1 MTVPCVWTPG
11 CGIPEVL
18 YEWALKRRLA
28 VPIAGETQKY

>member
-18 YEWALKRRLA
+18 YEWALK
-28 VPIAGETQKY
+28 VPIAGETQKC